1 MRIKWN
7 IKAYRIRREMKIV
20 MFQPL
25 ITRRNDEEKKWNE
38 KTFQI
43 YLQHISVYD
52 DAAVW
57 RRSELVSSHISLS
70 TSLPL
75 EMDEAKVI

>member
-1 MRIKWN
+1 MN
-7 IKAYRIRREMKIV
+7 IRKSLQDKKGNENRNVSTFDNEKKRWKRKEMK
-20 MFQPL
+20 
-25 ITRRNDEEKKWNE
+25 

-52 DAAVW
+52 DVAVW
-57 RRSELVSSHISLS
+57 REANSSPVIFLS